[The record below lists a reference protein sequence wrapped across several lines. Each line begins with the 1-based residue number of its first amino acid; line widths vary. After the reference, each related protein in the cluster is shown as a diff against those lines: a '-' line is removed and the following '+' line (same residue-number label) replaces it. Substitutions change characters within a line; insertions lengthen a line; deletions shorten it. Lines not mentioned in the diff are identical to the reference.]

1 MKEFGVFA
9 CLLIAAPAFG
19 QVGVPD
25 SAMQASI
32 NWFSVAELCQ
42 GSIPYYSKEEIKRAV
57 TIELIS
63 TWDTTYEIADKFADV
78 AIQEHSQAPKLNSH
92 DALKSLG
99 NEFEGS
105 ELQSMIC
112 QYDAWHARRQFQT
125 ELRKINPKM
134 VMDTE

>member
-1 MKEFGVFA
+1 MKAFGILV
-9 CLLIAAPAFG
+9 CLLMIAPAFG

-32 NWFSVAELCQ
+32 NWFRVAELCQ
-42 GSIPYYSKEEIKRAV
+42 RSIPYYSKEEIKRELA
-57 TIELIS
+57 IELIS
-63 TWDTTYEIADKFADV
+63 SWGVTYEIADKFADIS
-78 AIQEHSQAPKLNSH
+78 IQEHSQAPSPRSQ

-99 NEFEGS
+99 HEFEGS

-134 VMDTE
+134 LMDTD

>member
-1 MKEFGVFA
+1 MKASGVLA
-9 CLLIAAPAFG
+9 CLLMAAPAFG

-32 NWFSVAELCQ
+32 NWLSVAELCQ
-42 GSIPYYSKEEIKRAV
+42 GSIPYYTKEEIKRAV

-63 TWDTTYEIADKFADV
+63 TWDTTYEIADKFADA
-78 AIQEHSQAPKLNSH
+78 AIQEHSQAPTPSSQ

-105 ELQSMIC
+105 ELQRMIC
-112 QYDAWHARRQFQT
+112 QYDAWNARRQFQT

-134 VMDTE
+134 VMDTD